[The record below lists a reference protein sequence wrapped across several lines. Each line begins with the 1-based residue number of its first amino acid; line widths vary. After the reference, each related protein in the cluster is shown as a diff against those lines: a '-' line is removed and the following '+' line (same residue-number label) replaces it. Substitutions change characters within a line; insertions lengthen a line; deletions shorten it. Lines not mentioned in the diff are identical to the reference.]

1 MLSLIKRFP
10 ITTALY
16 VLTIVGIVWGIFDT
30 RAKMIAQYSSEKAQR
45 DWETWRSEATT
56 QTNDGT
62 VERRQP
68 KSLEPPALVLM
79 RDHFTVVVIAGVVFG
94 SMLFF
99 MLAVA
104 VHGTLAKPP
113 KSTGN

>member
-1 MLSLIKRFP
+1 MLRLFKRFP

-16 VLTIVGIVWGIFDT
+16 VLTMVGIVWGIFDV
-30 RAKMIAQYSSEKAQR
+30 RAKTITTYSSEQAQR

-62 VERRQP
+62 VTRRQP

-79 RDHFTVVVIAGVVFG
+79 RDHFPVLMSAAIVFSSLLFAALAIAARGVFVR
-94 SMLFF
+94 
-99 MLAVA
+99 
-104 VHGTLAKPP
+104 GTKID
-113 KSTGN
+113 